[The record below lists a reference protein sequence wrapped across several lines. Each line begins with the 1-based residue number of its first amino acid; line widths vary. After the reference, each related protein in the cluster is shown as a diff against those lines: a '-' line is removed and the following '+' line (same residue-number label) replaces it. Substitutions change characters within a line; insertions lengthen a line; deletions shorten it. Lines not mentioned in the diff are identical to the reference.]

1 MTYSKYRILVSR
13 RILLAAALASAGCS
27 FALNWDECKTNDDC
41 AGRGGDA
48 GGMNYCTLDHLCVS
62 SVPSDQ
68 LCTKTLGSTDKD
80 AVVVAGLFNLRDQ
93 NGFNDNAALNAVE
106 LGVEDVN
113 GQPKRAIRVVICDTA
128 HDPVQAQRALIRATT
143 VEHAVAVVGPTS
155 SSELA
160 ALAEATGP
168 LIVEHPA
175 LIVSPAATSP
185 TITTLPDNG
194 LIWRTAASDNLQSKV
209 LAMRVPSTTSKVSI
223 AYVNTLYGQGL
234 NESFLAEISGKVS
247 DPKSHQ
253 YQTGTAGN
261 LVAAE
266 LAVDRPDVVLLIG
279 DVDVPAWVAG
289 VAAGGANLA
298 STKILLTDGAKGSTL
313 FGMPVLPKAVLD
325 RIEGTAPATPSGKP
339 FDVFRAKYKGRFSLD
354 PADTSFVANAYDAFY
369 AIAIAI
375 AAVPAGKAATAP
387 LLAQGMARLSSPT
400 GRAFDV
406 GLRDY
411 AAAYG
416 ALAAGGSINLNGS
429 SGPIDFDA
437 NTGDVVSAPIEVW
450 KIDTTDPANPQF
462 ETVINVVP

>member
-1 MTYSKYRILVSR
+1 MT

-27 FALNWDECKTNDDC
+27 LALNWDECKTNDDC
-41 AGRGGDA
+41 AGRGDA
-48 GGMNYCTLDHLCVS
+48 GVMNYCTLDHLCVS

-68 LCTKTLGSTDKD
+68 LCTRTIGSTDKN
-80 AVVVAGLFNLRDQ
+80 AVVIAGLFNVRDQ
-93 NGFNDNAALNAVE
+93 NGFNDNAAVYATQ

-113 GQPKRAIRVVICDTA
+113 QQPKRPIRVVICDTA
-128 HDPVQAQRALIRATT
+128 GDPLQAQRAFIRATT
-143 VEHAVAVVGPTS
+143 VENAVAVVGPTS

-160 ALAEATGP
+160 ALAEATDP
-168 LIVEHPA
+168 LVIKYPA

-209 LAMRVPSTTSKVSI
+209 LATRVPAAPSRVSI
-223 AYVNTLYGQGL
+223 AYVDTLYGNGL
-234 NESFLAEISGKVS
+234 NESFLAEISGRIS

-253 YQTGTAGN
+253 YATGTPGE
-261 LVAAE
+261 LVAAD
-266 LAVDRPDVVLLIG
+266 LAADRPNVALLIG

-289 VAAGGANLA
+289 IAAGAADLS
-298 STKILLTDGAKGSTL
+298 STKILLTDGAKGSAL
-313 FGMPVLPKAVLD
+313 FGIPVLPKTVLD
-325 RIEGTAPATPSGKP
+325 RIEGTAPATPAGKA
-339 FDVFRAKYKGRFSLD
+339 FDVFRAKYKTRFSLD
-354 PADTSFVANAYDAFY
+354 PADTAFVANTYDAFY
-369 AIAIAI
+369 AIALAI
-375 AAVPAGKAATAP
+375 AVVPMGKAATVP
-387 LLAQGMARLSSPT
+387 LLAQGMTRLSSPT
-400 GRAFDV
+400 GQPFDV

-450 KIDTTDPANPQF
+450 KIDTTDPANPKF
-462 ETVINVVP
+462 ETVTNVIP